1 MQSDPLVN
9 GKSMK
14 GGAVCLD
21 WTRRGENIQSP
32 QEMGGLSRKNA
43 SCDNMHYQG
52 SIIMILWGIQ
62 SVSRDLSQQ
71 SS

>member
-1 MQSDPLVN
+1 
-9 GKSMK
+9 MK
-14 GGAVCLD
+14 GGAVCWD

-32 QEMGGLSRKNA
+32 QEMGGVSRKMLRE
-43 SCDNMHYQG
+43 CYKFDNMHYQG

-62 SVSRDLSQQ
+62 PVSRDLSQQ

>member
-32 QEMGGLSRKNA
+32 QEMGGVSRKIA
-43 SCDNMHYQG
+43 S
-52 SIIMILWGIQ
+52 
-62 SVSRDLSQQ
+62 
-71 SS
+71 